1 MELKDVQR
9 LAKRGEGQLLEF
21 KKKANYPEKIMKELV
36 AFANSN
42 GGTLLLGVDDNGD
55 ASGVREIDG
64 ETFLVEDAIEKLI
77 RPKLNYS
84 VEIIR
89 VNEKK
94 GIAVFQIEESYK
106 KPHFVK
112 DNPKTRQGTAY
123 IRCADESLK
132 ASREMREIIRR
143 RIKAKDIQ
151 FTYGDKENT
160 LLKLLD
166 EKEQL
171 SLQEFAKSSQ
181 LPTFVASR
189 TLIRLV
195 LANVLEVKPSP
206 KGDLYSLKK

>member
-55 ASGVREIDG
+55 ANGVREIDG

-94 GIAVFQIEESYK
+94 GIAVFQIEESHK

-143 RIKAKDIQ
+143 RLKAKDIQ

-166 EKEQL
+166 EKGQL
-171 SLQEFAKSSQ
+171 SLQEFTKSSQ